1 MFRPALLSRKLVAP
15 QSWQAMP
22 HSEALKAVYEQ
33 QLSPIMQQCFGY
45 HLIKLG
51 GLSHSLTLPGC
62 PIKHQVCH
70 AYQESSSGGV
80 VALPTD
86 LPYREK
92 SVDAV
97 LMTHVLD
104 YSADPHQVLREVD
117 HCLIPNG
124 QLIIVGFNP
133 YSAAGIAR
141 WLPIKK
147 DSALH
152 RARFFSRS
160 RVIDWLS
167 LMGYQV
173 TLEKRFLFSE
183 MLYSKDLNKT
193 RKWQTNA
200 QKYLSF
206 FASVYVIVGKK
217 REYPL
222 SLIKPSWKP
231 VPKFSPVGASLRV
244 KKEICKNV

>member
-1 MFRPALLSRKLVAP
+1 M
-15 QSWQAMP
+15 
-22 HSEALKAVYEQ
+22 YEQ
-33 QLSPIMQQCFGY
+33 QLSDIMQQCFGY

-51 GLSHSLTLPGC
+51 GLSQSLSLKSC
-62 PIKHQVCH
+62 PIKHQVSH
-70 AYQESSSGGV
+70 TYQQNPEGGV
-80 VALPTD
+80 VSLPTH

-97 LMTHVLD
+97 LMAHVLD
-104 YSADPHQVLREVD
+104 YASDPHQVLREVD

-124 QLIIVGFNP
+124 HLVIVGFNP
-133 YSAAGIAR
+133 YSMAGVAR

-152 RARFFSRS
+152 DARFFSRS

-173 TLEKRFLFSE
+173 TQEKRFLFSE
-183 MLYSKDLNKT
+183 LLYSKDLNKT
-193 RKWQTNA
+193 RQWHIHA
-200 QKYLSF
+200 EKYLSF
-206 FASVYVIVGKK
+206 FSSVYVIVGKK

-222 SLIKPSWKP
+222 SLIKPAWKP
-231 VPKFSPVGASLRV
+231 VRKFSPVGASLRV
-244 KKEICKNV
+244 KERNY